1 MISNRK
7 IRKKWKAYRPAHLII
22 QVFCE
27 RNRQTEKKRKPGRNK
42 LRKKRNRER
51 EREKE
56 EGERERVTVSIIRV
70 FKCFYKI
77 AML

>member
-27 RNRQTEKKRKPGRNK
+27 RNRQTAKERKPGRNK
-42 LRKKRNRER
+42 LREKKKQRERERRKR

-56 EGERERVTVSIIRV
+56 
-70 FKCFYKI
+70 
-77 AML
+77 